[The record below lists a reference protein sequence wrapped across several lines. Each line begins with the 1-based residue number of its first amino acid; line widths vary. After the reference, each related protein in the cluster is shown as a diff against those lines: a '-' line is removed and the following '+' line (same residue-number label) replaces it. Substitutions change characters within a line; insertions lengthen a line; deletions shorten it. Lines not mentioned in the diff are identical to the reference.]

1 VNVGGVGSVMC
12 VIGFLLCGIVGGF
25 VFSLAAT
32 GIAGG
37 VANFGAGLRFT
48 CSGGDGVL
56 CV

>member
-1 VNVGGVGSVMC
+1 MGLVMG